1 MSGSLSNGATGQFHV
16 VNGSIVDPN
25 GKPFF
30 ARGVNV
36 PDSQMG
42 SVDQILAHLP
52 GINFVRLAVFSYQP
66 PEVYS
71 SFIKTMSDHGIVVEL
86 ENHTNGTGDNRGG
99 ARGSAF
105 TGSKL
110 AAESDWYSSVA
121 HAYAPNPYVWFG
133 TNNEPPQD
141 GLPAWQ
147 QATYNAIRDAGNNN
161 PIMIEFPGG
170 GVPGLESVGYGMDPS
185 VYGRM
190 SNIVADIHY
199 YGWESKFST
208 DQQTVDFVL
217 SRLIQDT
224 QTVKSHDGT
233 LPVILG
239 EYGVS
244 TDGTNRDANY
254 SQVVQAVQQS
264 TQIAG
269 AVAWVWHSNP
279 NNGTIT
285 IDGQGNLSWFGQR
298 VAQWIASSNT
308 PAGASTPSEVTPDK
322 LSIVPSGDAY
332 QGSPQNRPAA
342 DFASLAANPDV
353 ETVSDDFNG
362 DSNTDL
368 ALVNHAAGWDTVP
381 VALSNATGFTVENQP
396 AADFASLA
404 ASPDVVVISGD
415 FNGDGRDDLA
425 LVNTATGWNTIPVA
439 LSSAIG
445 FTVEN
450 RPAADFASL
459 AASPDIEPIA
469 GDFNGDGTDDIALIN
484 HAAGWNTVPVALSFI
499 ATGFTVE
506 NRPAADFASLAASPD
521 VEPLAED
528 FNGDGTIDLALINH
542 AAGWNTIPWALSSAT
557 GFTTENQPAAD
568 FASFAASPDVAAFA
582 GDFNGDAR
590 GDLAL
595 VNTAAGWNSVIVAL
609 NLP

>member
-1 MSGSLSNGATGQFHV
+1 M
-16 VNGSIVDPN
+16 P
-25 GKPFF
+25 
-30 ARGVNV
+30 
-36 PDSQMG
+36 
-42 SVDQILAHLP
+42 
-52 GINFVRLAVFSYQP
+52 
-66 PEVYS
+66 
-71 SFIKTMSDHGIVVEL
+71 
-86 ENHTNGTGDNRGG
+86 
-99 ARGSAF
+99 
-105 TGSKL
+105 
-110 AAESDWYSSVA
+110 
-121 HAYAPNPYVWFG
+121 
-133 TNNEPPQD
+133 
-141 GLPAWQ
+141 
-147 QATYNAIRDAGNNN
+147 
-161 PIMIEFPGG
+161 
-170 GVPGLESVGYGMDPS
+170 
-185 VYGRM
+185 
-190 SNIVADIHY
+190 
-199 YGWESKFST
+199 
-208 DQQTVDFVL
+208 FVL
-217 SRLIQDT
+217 
-224 QTVKSHDGT
+224 
-233 LPVILG
+233 
-239 EYGVS
+239 
-244 TDGTNRDANY
+244 
-254 SQVVQAVQQS
+254 
-264 TQIAG
+264 
-269 AVAWVWHSNP
+269 
-279 NNGTIT
+279 
-285 IDGQGNLSWFGQR
+285 
-298 VAQWIASSNT
+298 
-308 PAGASTPSEVTPDK
+308 
-322 LSIVPSGDAY
+322 
-332 QGSPQNRPAA
+332 QNRPAA